1 MSDTKSPEKSGER
14 IAKRLARAGLCSRRD
29 AERWIADGRVAVN
42 GQVLTSPGVNVQP
55 GDRIVVDGQVLP
67 EQEPTRVWRYH
78 KPAGLVTSARD
89 ELARATVFDRLP
101 EGMPRVISIGR
112 LDLNTEGLL
121 LLTNDGELARHLE
134 LPSTAWP
141 RRYRVRVHGTPDTA
155 KLAKLAEGIFVDGIE
170 YGPIEAVLDREKGS
184 NAWLT
189 MTLREGKNR
198 EIRKV
203 LEHLG
208 LTVNRLIRVSY
219 GPFQLGKLERGEVEE
234 VPRRVLRDQ
243 LPQFFPK
250 ENTQDRKEARA
261 RNAEKAAEMPALRFD
276 KAPKAKPP
284 AARAAAEKAPAKAT
298 PRPRREETTE
308 APRAAR
314 VATRTSTVRSSVAHP
329 SATRPSAQADATVR
343 AKRPPQAPGNKPTG
357 DSAADKAR
365 ALALALDR
373 ALDGTPD
380 DDADGAPSRRPR
392 KGAVKP
398 AAKTAPSLGER
409 VESRGPQ
416 KRDGAK
422 REGAQR
428 DAPTRDAPKREDG
441 KRPSARREDAKAA
454 PARKAAPT
462 EKAPRAGKTAPGGK
476 PTRTAPKATG
486 KGGPRKGAPSQG
498 VPSKGGRG

>member
-1 MSDTKSPEKSGER
+1 MSDTKSPEKSGAEKSGAEKSGAEKSGER

-55 GDRIVVDGQVLP
+55 GDRIVVDGQMLP

-78 KPAGLVTSARD
+78 KPAGLVTTARD

-101 EGMPRVISIGR
+101 DGMPRVISVGR

-170 YGPIEAVLDREKGS
+170 YGPIEAVLDREQGS

-208 LTVNRLIRVSY
+208 LTVNRLIRVAY
-219 GPFQLGKLERGEVEE
+219 GPFQLGKLEKGEVEE

-250 ENTQDRKEARA
+250 ESAQDRKEARGKA
-261 RNAEKAAEMPALRFD
+261 TAEAPALRFD
-276 KAPKAKPP
+276 
-284 AARAAAEKAPAKAT
+284 
-298 PRPRREETTE
+298 
-308 APRAAR
+308 
-314 VATRTSTVRSSVAHP
+314 
-329 SATRPSAQADATVR
+329 
-343 AKRPPQAPGNKPTG
+343 
-357 DSAADKAR
+357 
-365 ALALALDR
+365 
-373 ALDGTPD
+373 
-380 DDADGAPSRRPR
+380 
-392 KGAVKP
+392 
-398 AAKTAPSLGER
+398 
-409 VESRGPQ
+409 
-416 KRDGAK
+416 
-422 REGAQR
+422 
-428 DAPTRDAPKREDG
+428 
-441 KRPSARREDAKAA
+441 
-454 PARKAAPT
+454 
-462 EKAPRAGKTAPGGK
+462 
-476 PTRTAPKATG
+476 
-486 KGGPRKGAPSQG
+486 
-498 VPSKGGRG
+498 

>member
-1 MSDTKSPEKSGER
+1 MSDTKSSEKSGAPKDGER

-42 GQVLTSPGVNVQP
+42 GQVLTSPGVNVRP

-78 KPAGLVTSARD
+78 KPAGLVTTARD

-101 EGMPRVISIGR
+101 DGMPRVISVGR

-141 RRYRVRVHGTPDTA
+141 RRYRVRVHGAPDTA

-170 YGPIEAVLDREKGS
+170 YGPIEAVLDREQGS

-208 LTVNRLIRVSY
+208 LTVNRLIRVAY
-219 GPFQLGKLERGEVEE
+219 GPFQLGKLEKGEVEE

-250 ENTQDRKEARA
+250 ESAQDRKEARG
-261 RNAEKAAEMPALRFD
+261 KAAAEVPALRFD
-276 KAPKAKPP
+276 KAPKAK
-284 AARAAAEKAPAKAT
+284 
-298 PRPRREETTE
+298 
-308 APRAAR
+308 
-314 VATRTSTVRSSVAHP
+314 VA
-329 SATRPSAQADATVR
+329 
-343 AKRPPQAPGNKPTG
+343 
-357 DSAADKAR
+357 
-365 ALALALDR
+365 
-373 ALDGTPD
+373 
-380 DDADGAPSRRPR
+380 
-392 KGAVKP
+392 P
-398 AAKTAPSLGER
+398 AAKSTPTKAAPIR
-409 VESRGPQ
+409 
-416 KRDGAK
+416 
-422 REGAQR
+422 
-428 DAPTRDAPKREDG
+428 
-441 KRPSARREDAKAA
+441 ARREDAAEAPRSTRA
-454 PARKAAPT
+454 PARPT
-462 EKAPRAGKTAPGGK
+462 ARSAERPSARARRRRARQTSARHRRQRHRQGARAGPRPG
-476 PTRTAPKATG
+476 P
-486 KGGPRKGAPSQG
+486 GA
-498 VPSKGGRG
+498 GRHARR

>member
-1 MSDTKSPEKSGER
+1 MSDTKSPEKSGAPKDGER

-42 GQVLTSPGVNVQP
+42 GQVLTSPGVNVRP
-55 GDRIVVDGQVLP
+55 GDRIVVDGQMLP

-78 KPAGLVTSARD
+78 KPAGLVTTARD

-101 EGMPRVISIGR
+101 DGMPRVISVGR

-170 YGPIEAVLDREKGS
+170 YGPIEAVLDREQGS

-208 LTVNRLIRVSY
+208 LTVNRLIRVAY
-219 GPFQLGKLERGEVEE
+219 GPFQLGKLEKGEVEE

-250 ENTQDRKEARA
+250 ESAQDRKEARG
-261 RNAEKAAEMPALRFD
+261 KMAAEAPALRFD
-276 KAPKAKPP
+276 KAPKAAP
-284 AARAAAEKAPAKAT
+284 ATKAAPAKTAPART
-298 PRPRREETTE
+298 RREDGVE
-308 APRAAR
+308 APRPAR
-314 VATRTSTVRSSVAHP
+314 TPARATSRSAE
-329 SATRPSAQADATVR
+329 RPSAPADAATR
-343 AKRPPQAPGNKPTG
+343 AKRPPSTG

-380 DDADGAPSRRPR
+380 DEDDAPARRPR
-392 KGAVKP
+392 KAAV
-398 AAKTAPSLGER
+398 ARNAPSLGER
-409 VESRGPQ
+409 VDSRTP

-422 REGAQR
+422 RGE
-428 DAPTRDAPKREDG
+428 PKRGE
-441 KRPSARREDAKAA
+441 AKTA
-454 PARKAAPT
+454 P
-462 EKAPRAGKTAPGGK
+462 PRAGKPTPKAASAKSASPKSAGSKPARPTGK
-476 PTRTAPKATG
+476 PAPKG
-486 KGGPRKGAPSQG
+486 KKT
-498 VPSKGGRG
+498 